1 MRETI
6 DRLKTETATYSRISA
21 LMGDFLFIYTVD
33 PVTCRYVEYSVV
45 SEYSGLGIPKEGDD
59 FFRDSIRE
67 GKSRVYADDLEIFLK
82 EFTRE
87 NVLGITKQGK
97 IFTLEYRLRL
107 GDLVEKV
114 GLRASIAEEKDG
126 PQLIVALTRKR
137 RA

>member
-1 MRETI
+1 M
-6 DRLKTETATYSRISA
+6 
-21 LMGDFLFIYTVD
+21 
-33 PVTCRYVEYSVV
+33 EYSVV